1 MKATIQHPWDLQL
14 ELQIPSGCVRTD
26 TVRCCWGMK
35 DNWVVAFGGN
45 IFAFLHSPAHLSRIL
60 HLKFFQVGIVLGDS
74 FRNCEFLRTPIS
86 HVFWQNWIALGT
98 STFQSHFIQI
108 QLQES
113 YLFLP
118 IRGCGIVRHTPLRR
132 AGAPCTS
139 RFPCS
144 PTGWRHDGSCHSH
157 HQRWRHRPSLCVMVN
172 SPSPIRVYQHPTSDM
187 SYQPNLIPPITTVE
201 AALSY
206 KSRLEALAP
215 LVTFLVSLYLHP
227 SITPS
232 TIKAAKV
239 AGITG
244 VKSYP
249 AGVTTNSAA
258 RVVDYESF
266 YPVFAAMEAEDLLLN
281 LHGES
286 PPGEDITVLNAEER
300 FLPTLL
306 DLHRR
311 FPK

>member
-1 MKATIQHPWDLQL
+1 
-14 ELQIPSGCVRTD
+14 
-26 TVRCCWGMK
+26 
-35 DNWVVAFGGN
+35 
-45 IFAFLHSPAHLSRIL
+45 
-60 HLKFFQVGIVLGDS
+60 
-74 FRNCEFLRTPIS
+74 
-86 HVFWQNWIALGT
+86 
-98 STFQSHFIQI
+98 
-108 QLQES
+108 
-113 YLFLP
+113 
-118 IRGCGIVRHTPLRR
+118 
-132 AGAPCTS
+132 
-139 RFPCS
+139 
-144 PTGWRHDGSCHSH
+144 
-157 HQRWRHRPSLCVMVN
+157 
-172 SPSPIRVYQHPTSDM
+172 M

-232 TIKAAKV
+232 TIKAAKA

-258 RVVDYESF
+258 RVVDYEPF